1 MSLPIIDASLF
12 EGNKI
17 SWSFTSM
24 DFIEGLPKF
33 NQYSIILVVV
43 DRFTKYAHFIL
54 VSHPYNATKIANLFS
69 QHVMKLHGFLDSII
83 SDKDPTFTSKFLG
96 ELFQVQGVKLLMST
110 TYRPQINGQ
119 LEATNKTLEGYL
131 RCCVGDNPKTWSNW
145 LTMSEYCYNTNLKR
159 VISLPLTPTI

>member
-1 MSLPIIDASLF
+1 VSLPITDASLF

-69 QHVMKLHGFLDSII
+69 QHVMKLHGLLNSII
-83 SDKDPTFTSKFLG
+83 SGKDPTFASKFLG
-96 ELFQVQGVKLLMST
+96 ELFQV
-110 TYRPQINGQ
+110 
-119 LEATNKTLEGYL
+119 
-131 RCCVGDNPKTWSNW
+131 
-145 LTMSEYCYNTNLKR
+145 
-159 VISLPLTPTI
+159 